1 MIIKNEIEYKKAFV
15 EMDKMLSE
23 MGDDT
28 EKITKAKALAEAIE
42 AYEKLYY
49 QFPVPKTLLGM
60 VELKMYEMK
69 LKRKDLAEL
78 LDVET
83 ARISEYLN
91 GKRKINLEFAKKLH
105 SKLGIDGNF
114 ILESL

>member
-1 MIIKNEIEYKKAFV
+1 MIIENETAYKKAFV
-15 EMDKMLSE
+15 EMDKILAE

-28 EKITKAKALAEAIE
+28 EKQARARVLAEAIE

-49 QFPVPKTLLGM
+49 QFPVPKTLAGM

-69 LKRKDLAEL
+69 LKRKDLAL
-78 LDVET
+78 LLGVEA

-91 GKRKINLEFAKKLH
+91 GKRKINLQFAKKLH
-105 SKLGIDGNF
+105 TELGIDGNF
-114 ILESL
+114 ILESV

>member
-1 MIIKNEIEYKKAFV
+1 MTIMTEIEYKKAFV
-15 EMDKMLSE
+15 EMNKMLAE
-23 MGDDT
+23 MCDNLD
-28 EKITKAKALAEAIE
+28 KQAQASALAESIE

-49 QFPVPKTLLGM
+49 HFPLPKTLAGM

-69 LKRKDLAEL
+69 LKRKDLAIL

-114 ILESL
+114 ILETT

>member
-1 MIIKNEIEYKKAFV
+1 MTIKNEIEYRKSFV
-15 EMDKMLSE
+15 EIDKMLAE
-23 MGDDT
+23 MGDDV
-28 EKITKAKALAEAIE
+28 EKQAQTRALAEAIE
-42 AYEKLYY
+42 SYEKLHYH
-49 QFPVPKTLLGM
+49 FPIPKTLAGM

-69 LKRKDLAEL
+69 LKRKDLALL

-83 ARISEYLN
+83 SRVSEYLN

-114 ILESL
+114 ILEAV

>member
-1 MIIKNEIEYKKAFV
+1 MIIENEIEYKKAFI
-15 EMDKMLSE
+15 EMDRMLVE
-23 MGDDT
+23 MGDDA
-28 EKITKAKALAEAIE
+28 EMQSKARALAEAIE

-49 QFPVPKTLLGM
+49 QFPVPKTLAGM

-69 LKRKDLAEL
+69 LKRKDLAVL

-83 ARISEYLN
+83 ARVSEYLN

-114 ILESL
+114 ILEAN